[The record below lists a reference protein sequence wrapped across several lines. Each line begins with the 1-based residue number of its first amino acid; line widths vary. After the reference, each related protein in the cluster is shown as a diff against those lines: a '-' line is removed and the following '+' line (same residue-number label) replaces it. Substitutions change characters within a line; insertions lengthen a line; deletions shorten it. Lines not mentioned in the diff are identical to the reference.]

1 MKGTPCCGSEKMHH
15 LIGGK
20 LNGISLQEVNG
31 YIWWE
36 FFFHQLK
43 GGKGAFSVKTGNISE
58 ITFFVEYF

>member
-1 MKGTPCCGSEKMHH
+1 MQYGGSEKIHH

-36 FFFHQLK
+36 FFHQLK
-43 GGKGAFSVKTGNISE
+43 GGKGCIQRENGKHF
-58 ITFFVEYF
+58 